1 MIVNEII
8 INYTNEYRKILTDNE
23 YEYLC
28 NRSYKIS
35 NFYMNSKLRKF
46 KELDKKKKLKVKI
59 LNISILLR
67 TYKSKVNQLLLKP
80 FITQVEFL
88 KYFI

>member
-1 MIVNEII
+1 MN
-8 INYTNEYRKILTDNE
+8 TEYRKILTDNE

-46 KELDKKKKLKVKI
+46 KELDKKKKIKSQNSEYINITENLQVKG
-59 LNISILLR
+59 
-67 TYKSKVNQLLLKP
+67 
-80 FITQVEFL
+80 
-88 KYFI
+88 

>member
-8 INYTNEYRKILTDNE
+8 INYANEYRKILTDNE

-46 KELDKKKKLKVKI
+46 KELDKKKKIKSQNSEYINITENLQVKG
-59 LNISILLR
+59 
-67 TYKSKVNQLLLKP
+67 
-80 FITQVEFL
+80 
-88 KYFI
+88 

>member
-8 INYTNEYRKILTDNE
+8 INYANEYRKILTDNE

-46 KELDKKKKLKVKI
+46 KELDKKKIKSQNSEYINITENLQVKG
-59 LNISILLR
+59 
-67 TYKSKVNQLLLKP
+67 
-80 FITQVEFL
+80 
-88 KYFI
+88 

>member
-1 MIVNEII
+1 MCKSHLNNEQYHQCLFEDDPSLIVNEII
-8 INYTNEYRKILTDNE
+8 INYANEYRKILTDNE

-46 KELDKKKKLKVKI
+46 KELDKKKK
-59 LNISILLR
+59 N
-67 TYKSKVNQLLLKP
+67 
-80 FITQVEFL
+80 
-88 KYFI
+88 

>member
-8 INYTNEYRKILTDNE
+8 INYANEYRKILTDNE

-46 KELDKKKKLKVKI
+46 KELDKKKK
-59 LNISILLR
+59 N
-67 TYKSKVNQLLLKP
+67 
-80 FITQVEFL
+80 
-88 KYFI
+88 